1 MENLTFESIES
12 AKQLIE
18 LMIEDVKFSRKE
30 IDSDIAEAGRDHAK
44 RRRDALLV
52 VAHKLNLLSTH
63 LTDSSRILNDLRSL
77 RRLLLTEPDAPIKP
91 ASPEVVLPSSIDW

>member
-18 LMIEDVKFSRKE
+18 LMIEDVKNSRKE
-30 IDSDIAEAGRDHAK
+30 IDSDIAEAAQDNAK
-44 RRRDALLV
+44 RRREALLV
-52 VAHKLNLLSTH
+52 VAHQLNLLSTH
-63 LTDSSRILNDLRSL
+63 LTNSSRILNDLRSL

-91 ASPEVVLPSSIDW
+91 APP

>member
-18 LMIEDVKFSRKE
+18 LMIEDVKISRKE
-30 IDSDIAEAGRDHAK
+30 IDADIAQAEQDNAK

-52 VAHKLNLLSTH
+52 VAHKLNLLSAH
-63 LTDSSRILNDLRSL
+63 LTNSSRILNDLRSL
-77 RRLLLTEPDAPIKP
+77 RRLLLTASDAPIKP
-91 ASPEVVLPSSIDW
+91 APP

>member
-18 LMIEDVKFSRKE
+18 LMIEDVKKSRKE
-30 IDSDIAEAGRDHAK
+30 IDSDIAEAGQDNAT
-44 RRRDALLV
+44 RRREALRV
-52 VAHKLNLLSTH
+52 VAHQLSLLSAH
-63 LTDSSRILNDLRSL
+63 LTNSSRILNDLRSL

-91 ASPEVVLPSSIDW
+91 APP

>member
-18 LMIEDVKFSRKE
+18 LMIEDVKNSRKE
-30 IDSDIAEAGRDHAK
+30 IDSDISQAEQENAK

-63 LTDSSRILNDLRSL
+63 LTNSSRILNDLRSL
-77 RRLLLTEPDAPIKP
+77 RRLLLTEPDAHIKP
-91 ASPEVVLPSSIDW
+91 ASP